1 MDSGTGYVR
10 GMTSTAIEYATF
22 HRAQVT
28 ITAPGVASHTVHPH
42 QVSKFKETSGNEFED
57 ILVLHELPYRF
68 ARRSSIHLHFEINHS
83 PYKAIVGALD
93 DVDRDDLLK
102 KLLPSSH
109 RKWKRKQQQFRKI
122 KKGILDDEYQADALT
137 KSLKCDP
144 AYPFLIL
151 GPFGTGKT
159 RLLVG
164 AAVNLTK
171 QHTNY
176 VLVCTHM
183 NRGADYFCE
192 HYCNEFNNQ
201 SPPLRPTRVVSSA
214 KAAENVIAP
223 RLTKIVLPDNITTKD
238 RLVVTTFITA
248 SLLKDIQKRS
258 WNGFPR
264 FTHILIDEGAQS
276 TEPEVLCA
284 LTLGNNSTKII
295 IAGDNYQVP
304 LSLTII

>member
-1 MDSGTGYVR
+1 
-10 GMTSTAIEYATF
+10 MTSTAIEYATF

-28 ITAPGVASHTVHPH
+28 ITAPGVASHTVLPY
-42 QVSKFKETSGNEFED
+42 QVSKETSGNED
-57 ILVLHELPYRF
+57 ILVLQELPYRF
-68 ARRSSIHLHFEINHS
+68 PRQSNVHLHFEINHS
-83 PYKAIVGALD
+83 PYRAIVGALD
-93 DVDRDDLLK
+93 DVDSDLLK

-109 RKWKRKQQQFRKI
+109 RKWKQKQQQFYKI

-137 KSLKCDP
+137 KSLECDP

-159 RLLVG
+159 RLLVS
-164 AAVNLTK
+164 AAINLTK
-171 QHTNY
+171 QKTNC
-176 VLVCTHM
+176 VLVCTHT

-201 SPPLRPTRVVSSA
+201 SPPLRPTRVVPSA
-214 KAAENVIAP
+214 KAVENVIAP
-223 RLTKIVLPDNITTKD
+223 RHTKIVLPDNITTKD

-284 LTLGNNSTKII
+284 LTLGNSSTKII

-304 LSLTII
+304 LGLNNIM